1 MSKNTPRNSSHR
13 RIVARGV
20 LRDKPDVRTL
30 ARAAIRL
37 ALAEAQRES
46 EAKQLAESMPDTSQ
60 RQRLAGHDEPEEHG
74 GQS

>member
-1 MSKNTPRNSSHR
+1 MPKNTPRKHAHR

-20 LRDKPDVRTL
+20 LRDKPDVCTL

-37 ALAEAQRES
+37 ALVEAQREA

-60 RQRLAGHDEPEEHG
+60 RQRSADAGESEEHG
-74 GQS
+74 GPV

>member
-1 MSKNTPRNSSHR
+1 MPKNTPRKNAHR

-37 ALAEAQRES
+37 ALVEAQREA

-60 RQRLAGHDEPEEHG
+60 RQRPAGRDASEYQG